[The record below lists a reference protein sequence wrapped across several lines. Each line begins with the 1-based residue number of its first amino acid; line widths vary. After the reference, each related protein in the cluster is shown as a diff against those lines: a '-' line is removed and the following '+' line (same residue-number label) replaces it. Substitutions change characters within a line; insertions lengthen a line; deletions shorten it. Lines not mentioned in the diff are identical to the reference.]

1 MRTKF
6 ILSAILAVLFITANG
21 AKVQAQ
27 NQKLQTAIVYQ
38 LTRLIDW
45 CPNGKQGNFTIGLLG
60 DDEVLLNELNSL
72 QGRKVIEQPIVIKKI
87 SSVQESGT
95 VNILFVA
102 RTRTADLPGV
112 MSAIGSG
119 CTLVVADK
127 PGAANEGA
135 AISLV
140 EGNGKIQ
147 FEINKTYAQNH
158 SLTMSNKLFEL
169 ASKVY

>member
-1 MRTKF
+1 MKANFFFSTV
-6 ILSAILAVLFITANG
+6 LAVLLVTANG
-21 AKVQAQ
+21 EKVLAQ

-72 QGRKVIEQPIVIKKI
+72 QGRKVIDQQIVIKNI

-102 RTRTADLPGV
+102 RTRTNDLPSI

-127 PGAANEGA
+127 PGAAGEGA

-140 EGNGKIQ
+140 ENNGRIQ
-147 FEINKTYAQNH
+147 F
-158 SLTMSNKLFEL
+158 
-169 ASKVY
+169 